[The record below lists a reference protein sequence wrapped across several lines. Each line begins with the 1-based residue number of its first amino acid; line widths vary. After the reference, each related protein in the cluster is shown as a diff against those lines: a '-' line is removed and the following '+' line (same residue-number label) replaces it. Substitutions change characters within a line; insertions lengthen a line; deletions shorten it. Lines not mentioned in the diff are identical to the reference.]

1 MSMPRIYSSIAC
13 NLDDNILRASLPLFA
28 SGKVQA
34 IEWAFDSLY
43 QQEEIPDW
51 FTELIRTFSEANRLV
66 GHGVF
71 FSLFSGRWSADQAS
85 WLHHLAALASR
96 FRFDH
101 ITEHFGFMTGQNFHQ
116 GAPLGVPLTSS
127 TLAIGQDRLHRIQH
141 VVNCP
146 VGLENLAFA
155 YSLDDVLRQGDFLH
169 RLITPIN
176 GFIILD
182 LHNLYCQA
190 MNFNVSRNDLF
201 RAYPLDRV
209 REIHISGGS
218 WSPSFSNPDRP
229 IRRDTHDEAVPD
241 EIFGWLIDAMPRC
254 PNLKYVVL
262 EQLGS
267 GLTTDND
274 RRLFSDDFLTMDEL
288 VQTENKKLTTHPI
301 NPFEPPTSRTPDS
314 TPFSDATLLAQQ
326 RELATI
332 LETAVDYAQA
342 HQMLRVSTLANS
354 AWAVE
359 KWDSAMLETAVAIAQ
374 KWQHGFT

>member
-1 MSMPRIYSSIAC
+1 MTRIYSSIAC
-13 NLDDNILRASLPLFA
+13 NLDDNILRASLPLLA
-28 SGKVQA
+28 SDKVQA

-51 FTELIRTFSEANRLV
+51 FTELIQTFSDANRLV

-71 FSLFSGRWSADQAS
+71 FSLFSGRWSADQIS
-85 WLHHLAALASR
+85 WLNHLTVLASR
-96 FRFDH
+96 FHFDH
-101 ITEHFGFMTGQNFHQ
+101 ITEHFGFMTGQDFHQ
-116 GAPLGVPLTSS
+116 GAPLSVPLTAT

-141 VVNCP
+141 AVNCP

-155 YSLDDVLRQGDFLH
+155 YSLSDVMRQGDFLH

-190 MNFNVSRNDLF
+190 MNFNVSSSDLLQ
-201 RAYPLDRV
+201 AYALDRV

-218 WSPSFSNPDRP
+218 WSPSSSSANRT
-229 IRRDTHDEAVPD
+229 IRRDTNDEAVPD
-241 EIFGWLIDAMPRC
+241 EVFGWLADVMPRC

-267 GLTTDND
+267 GLTTEND
-274 RRLFSDDFLTMDEL
+274 RRLFRDDFLKMDQL
-288 VQTENKKLTTHPI
+288 VQTENQKLTTHQI
-301 NPFEPPTSRTPDS
+301 NPFERLTSLPPDS
-314 TPFSDATLLAQQ
+314 APFNDTTLLAQQ
-326 RELATI
+326 RELTTI
-332 LETAVDYAQA
+332 LETAVDYVQA
-342 HQMLRVSTLANS
+342 HQMLLVSTLVNS
-354 AWAVE
+354 AWGVE

-374 KWQHGFT
+374 KWRHGFD